1 MTKRQ
6 DIDWTAIEAEYR
18 AGTLSNRQIAER
30 FGVSESA
37 IRSRAN
43 KGKWVR
49 SAHESAQPRAH
60 LPVQEILPPIGRE
73 ARPMPP
79 AEARDV
85 VDHAREIAAR
95 QLDELDVITSHV
107 GELEELIEIETAD
120 DENGRRRAAML
131 KAISLPARALT
142 LKTLTQALATMKDIT
157 GVAGGKKEEAKAKAK
172 EAAKPGNRFAP
183 PAAPRLAVDNTKG

>member
-1 MTKRQ
+1 MTKRK

-43 KGKWVR
+43 KEKWVR

-60 LPVQEILPPIGRE
+60 LPVQEILPPIDRE
-73 ARPMPP
+73 ARLIHP
-79 AEARDV
+79 AERRDV

-95 QLDELDVITSHV
+95 QLDELDAITSRV
-107 GELEELIEIETAD
+107 GELEELIETETAN

-142 LKTLTQALATMKDIT
+142 LKTLTQALAVMKDIA
-157 GVAGGKKEEAKAKAK
+157 GVAGGKKEEAKAVAQ
-172 EAAKPGNRFAP
+172 EAAKPGNKFAP
-183 PAAPRLAVDNTKG
+183 PAPPKLVVDNRK